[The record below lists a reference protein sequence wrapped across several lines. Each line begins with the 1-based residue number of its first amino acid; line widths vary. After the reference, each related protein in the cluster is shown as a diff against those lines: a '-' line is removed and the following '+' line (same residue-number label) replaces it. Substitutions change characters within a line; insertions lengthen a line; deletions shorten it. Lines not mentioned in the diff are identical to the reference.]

1 MNSKLF
7 RIFAML
13 VVFSMIV
20 TPAFAQV
27 PVPPTTSGA
36 TAGEKF
42 QQVSPDEVISL
53 NEPATYIVL
62 FEGSSL
68 VAAHGGASG
77 LDATSSDSQAY
88 LNTLAVA
95 RENILTQAQAT
106 LGRKL
111 EIAHVYDVILNG
123 VAVKLTPDEAA
134 AMEMV
139 PGVRKVL
146 RDTIE
151 HITTDAGP
159 TWIGAPTLWDGTAVP
174 NGTET
179 LGEGIV
185 AGILDTGINFDHPS
199 FSDTP
204 ADGYVYPAPA
214 KYLGVC
220 DPTNAAQY
228 DPLYA
233 TACNDKVIGAY
244 TYTEDSGLEPVTPED
259 SEGHGSHTASTVA
272 GNFVAVNFY
281 GTPLTISGVAPHA
294 QVISYDV
301 CYPTPPNGACEG
313 NDSVAAVQQAILDGV
328 DVINFSISGGTNPY
342 NDAVELA
349 FLEAF
354 DANIVVS
361 TSAGNSG
368 PTAATVAHLSPWL
381 LSTAATTHNRRF
393 T

>member
-1 MNSKLF
+1 MENKMNSKLF

-27 PVPPTTSGA
+27 PVPPTTGGA
-36 TAGEKF
+36 TAGEKY

-68 VAAHGGASG
+68 VAAQGGASG

-95 RENILTQAQAT
+95 RENILAQAQTT

-134 AMEMV
+134 AMEKV

-179 LGEGIV
+179 FGEGIV
-185 AGILDTGINFDHPS
+185 AGILDTRPS
-199 FSDTP
+199 AIPRPMVMSIQSRPSTWASAIRP
-204 ADGYVYPAPA
+204 MLPSMTRCMP
-214 KYLGVC
+214 
-220 DPTNAAQY
+220 P
-228 DPLYA
+228 
-233 TACNDKVIGAY
+233 
-244 TYTEDSGLEPVTPED
+244 PVT
-259 SEGHGSHTASTVA
+259 TK
-272 GNFVAVNFY
+272 
-281 GTPLTISGVAPHA
+281 
-294 QVISYDV
+294 
-301 CYPTPPNGACEG
+301 
-313 NDSVAAVQQAILDGV
+313 
-328 DVINFSISGGTNPY
+328 
-342 NDAVELA
+342 
-349 FLEAF
+349 
-354 DANIVVS
+354 
-361 TSAGNSG
+361 
-368 PTAATVAHLSPWL
+368 
-381 LSTAATTHNRRF
+381 
-393 T
+393 